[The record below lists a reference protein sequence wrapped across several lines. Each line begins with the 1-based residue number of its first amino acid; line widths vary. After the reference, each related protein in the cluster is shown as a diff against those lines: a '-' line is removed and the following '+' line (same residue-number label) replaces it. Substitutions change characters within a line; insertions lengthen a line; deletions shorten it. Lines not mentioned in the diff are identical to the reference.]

1 MKLKQ
6 LMAGATIAGALGAA
20 ALGVGTGIASA
31 APGPQPGGHNA
42 PAVNHAA
49 PQDPGGGHGPGGPGG
64 PGGVDPAARV
74 DLGRADPAVTA
85 LVDQVDPARADPATT
100 DLAVQVGLAGLADLA
115 ITDLAARVTTDQVD
129 LADPADLAVTDPAAR
144 VDPAVHGTATTTAAT
159 STTRRGVT
167 DPHLGAPASRRI
179 PTGAGRFPR
188 LEGVG
193 TTGRSITT
201 ATTRTRSGTRASTS
215 GASTSSE
222 FGSRCKD
229 SPHQTPASPI
239 GGAGV
244 AHFAH
249 SQWLSAE

>member
-64 PGGVDPAARV
+64 PGGGGPGGPGGPGPGGPGGHGPGGPVVPWTGWSRRPRTWRSRSGPAITDPAA
-74 DLGRADPAVTA
+74 P
-85 LVDQVDPARADPATT
+85 
-100 DLAVQVGLAGLADLA
+100 A
-115 ITDLAARVTTDQVD
+115 ITDLVDRV
-129 LADPADLAVTDPAAR
+129 VTDPADR
-144 VDPAVHGTATTTAAT
+144 VVPALHGTVTTTAVT
-159 STTRRGVT
+159 STGLRGVT
-167 DPHLGAPASRRI
+167 VPHLGAPASRRI
-179 PTGAGRFPR
+179 PTGAGRFR
-188 LEGVG
+188 RQEGVG
-193 TTGRSITT
+193 TTDRSITT

-244 AHFAH
+244 ALFAPRR
-249 SQWLSAE
+249 LSAE